1 MPRVEDIFAKL
12 GKAKFFTALDLRSGY
27 HHIALDEEAIK
38 KTAFVTPLGKY
49 EYLKVPFGL
58 AQAPAYFQNLMNKV
72 LQGLNFTLAYLDDII
87 IFSETPE
94 QNLKHIQ
101 IVLTRLKQAKLLFQE
116 RTSLSWTLT
125 HHRWYQTSNRKN
137 KSNFWN
143 ETAQESERC

>member
-1 MPRVEDIFAKL
+1 MKKP
-12 GKAKFFTALDLRSGY
+12 S
-27 HHIALDEEAIK
+27 K

-94 QNLKHIQ
+94 QHLKHIH
-101 IVLTRLKQAKLLFQE
+101 IVLTRLKQAKL
-116 RTSLSWTLT
+116 SLKKESVPF
-125 HHRWYQTSNRKN
+125 SRKN
-137 KSNFWN
+137 FIILDTYSPQTASNLK
-143 ETAQESERC
+143 QKKQ